1 MAERRGPL
9 GQFSPKTNC
18 NQAAEDV
25 GGGAGEP
32 FPLNAFPE
40 FVASI
45 TLPRVLD
52 RRKTGEKMLR
62 GIPVSQGVSRS
73 RVVVLDRTRIDP
85 AKWGIL
91 ESDLAGEEERL
102 QSSLAETRRQI
113 LAVQERLREA
123 MGAEEAQ
130 IFDAHLLVLEDPMLL
145 QETARF
151 IREDLVSAEYAFHQ
165 ASEKY
170 AEALGK
176 VDDSYLSERAA
187 DIRDVT
193 QRVLSNLMG
202 QPLCSVLADLTEPC
216 IVAAHDLTPSDT
228 ATMDPAM
235 VLGFVTEV
243 GTRTSHTA
251 ILARSLRIP
260 AVLGLGEAI
269 GELNTGQSVL
279 LDGFNG
285 FVVIDPAEQ
294 TLFEYGQ
301 LVDRQTSIEESLE
314 VIHDD
319 AAETKDGHRIILS
332 ANIERAAD
340 VEGVLQCGAT
350 GVGLF
355 RTEFLFI
362 NRSDLPDE
370 EEQFAAY
377 RQVAESL
384 APDPVIIRTLDLGGD
399 KLLSHVNVAAEM
411 NPFLGWRAIRLC
423 LEETDLFRTQ
433 LRAILRASAFGDLKI
448 MYPMISGV
456 EELDAANVLLDECR
470 GQLRAEGVAFAE
482 ALEIGVMIE
491 TPSAAMIADSLAKRV
506 KFFSIGTNDLIQYA
520 LAVDRLNEKIAHLYE
535 PTHPGILRL
544 IKATV
549 DAGKAHG
556 IWTGVC
562 GEMAGDLAA
571 VPLLLGLG
579 VGELSVTPSMVPRV
593 KMLIRSIEMSQARE
607 LAEFA
612 LGSESPK
619 QILARAEAL
628 AKAAVPSFFEVLTD

>member
-1 MAERRGPL
+1 MPT
-9 GQFSPKTNC
+9 K
-18 NQAAEDV
+18 
-25 GGGAGEP
+25 
-32 FPLNAFPE
+32 
-40 FVASI
+40 
-45 TLPRVLD
+45 
-52 RRKTGEKMLR
+52 RKTGEKMLR

-91 ESDLAGEEERL
+91 ESDQAGEDDRL
-102 QSSLAETRRQI
+102 QTSLVETRRQI

-123 MGAEEAQ
+123 MGADEAQ

-151 IREDLVSAEYAFHQ
+151 IREDLVTAEFAFHQ

-170 AEALGK
+170 ADALAK

-193 QRVLSNLMG
+193 QRVLANLMG
-202 QPLCSVLADLTEPC
+202 QPQCTALADLTEPC
-216 IVAAHDLTPSDT
+216 IVVAHDLTPSDT

-243 GTRTSHTA
+243 GSRTSHTA
-251 ILARSLRIP
+251 ILARSMRIP

-269 GELNTGQSVL
+269 GELHTGESVL

-285 FVVIDPAEQ
+285 FVVIDPSEQ

-319 AAETKDGHRIILS
+319 AAETKDGHRIVLS

-399 KLLSHVNVAAEM
+399 KLVSHINVAAET

-433 LRAILRASAFGDLKI
+433 LRAILRASAFGNLKI

-456 EELDAANVLLDECR
+456 EELEAANALLDECR
-470 GQLRAEGVAFAE
+470 EQLRAEGVAFGDDVE
-482 ALEIGVMIE
+482 VGVMIE
-491 TPSAAMIADSLAKRV
+491 IPSAALIADSLAKRV
-506 KFFSIGTNDLIQYA
+506 KFLSIGTNDLIQYA

-544 IKATV
+544 IKMTV
-549 DAGKAHG
+549 DAGLAHG
-556 IWTGVC
+556 IWTGIC

-579 VGELSVTPSMVPRV
+579 VSELSVTPSMVPRV
-593 KMLIRSIEMSQARE
+593 KMLIRSIEMSEARK
-607 LAEFA
+607 LAAFA
-612 LGSESPK
+612 LDSDSPK
-619 QILARAEAL
+619 EILARAEAL
-628 AKAAVPSFFEVLTD
+628 AKAAVPSFFEGAA

>member
-1 MAERRGPL
+1 MPT
-9 GQFSPKTNC
+9 K
-18 NQAAEDV
+18 
-25 GGGAGEP
+25 
-32 FPLNAFPE
+32 
-40 FVASI
+40 
-45 TLPRVLD
+45 
-52 RRKTGEKMLR
+52 RKTGEKMLR
-62 GIPVSQGVSRS
+62 GIPVSKGVSRS

-91 ESDLAGEEERL
+91 ESDPAGEEDRL
-102 QSSLAETRRQI
+102 QASLVQTRRQI

-123 MGAEEAQ
+123 LGAKDAQ
-130 IFDAHLLVLEDPMLL
+130 IFDAHLLVLEDPMLIEQTTRL
-145 QETARF
+145 
-151 IREDLVSAEYAFHQ
+151 IREDLVTAEFAFHE

-170 AEALGK
+170 AKVLGK

-187 DIRDVT
+187 DIRDVA
-193 QRVLSNLMG
+193 QRVLANLMG
-202 QPLCSVLADLTEPC
+202 QALCTGLADLTEPC
-216 IVAAHDLTPSDT
+216 VVVAHDLTPSDT
-228 ATMDPAM
+228 AMMDPAM
-235 VLGFVTEV
+235 VLGFATEV
-243 GTRTSHTA
+243 GSRTSHTA

-269 GELNTGQSVL
+269 SELHTGESVL

-285 FVVIDPAEQ
+285 FVVIDPSEQ

-319 AAETKDGHRIILS
+319 TAETRDGHRITLS

-340 VEGVLQCGAT
+340 VESVLQCGAI

-377 RQVAESL
+377 RKVTESL

-399 KLLSHVNVAAEM
+399 KLLSHVNVAEEM

-423 LEETDLFRTQ
+423 LQEKDLFRTQ
-433 LRAILRASAFGDLKI
+433 LRAILRASVFGNLKI

-456 EELDAANVLLDECR
+456 EELEAANVLLDECR
-470 GQLRAEGVAFAE
+470 EQLRDDGVAFAE
-482 ALEIGVMIE
+482 DVEIGVMIE
-491 TPSAAMIADSLAKRV
+491 TPSAAMIADSLARRV

-549 DAGKAHG
+549 DAGQAHG
-556 IWTGVC
+556 IWTGIC

-579 VGELSVTPSMVPRV
+579 VSELSVTPSMVPRV
-593 KMLIRSIEMSQARE
+593 KMLIRSIEMSEARK
-607 LAEFA
+607 LAEYA
-612 LGSESPK
+612 LDSDSPK
-619 QILARAEAL
+619 EILSRAEAL
-628 AKAAVPSFFEVLTD
+628 AKAAVPSFFEGAA

>member
-1 MAERRGPL
+1 MA
-9 GQFSPKTNC
+9 QFSPKTNC
-18 NQAAEDV
+18 NQAAEDA

-40 FVASI
+40 FGASI

-62 GIPVSQGVSRS
+62 GIPVSQGVSRN
-73 RVVVLDRTRIDP
+73 RVVMLNRMRIDP
-85 AKWGIL
+85 AKCDIA
-91 ESDLAGEEERL
+91 ESDLAGEEDRL
-102 QSSLAETRRQI
+102 QVSLAETRRQI
-113 LAVQERLREA
+113 LTLQGRLRDA
-123 MGAEEAQ
+123 MGAKEAL
-130 IFDAHLLVLEDPMLL
+130 IFDSHLLVLEDPMLL
-145 QETARF
+145 EEVSRF
-151 IREDLVSAEYAFHQ
+151 IREDLVSAEFAFFQ

-170 AEALGK
+170 AEALAK
-176 VDDSYLSERAA
+176 VDDAYLSERAA

-193 QRVLSNLMG
+193 QRVLANLTG
-202 QPLCSVLADLTEPC
+202 QPACAGLADLTEPC
-216 IVAAHDLTPSDT
+216 IVVAHDLTPSDT

-243 GTRTSHTA
+243 GSRTSHTA

-269 GELNTGQSVL
+269 SELHTGQSVL

-285 FVVIDPAEQ
+285 FVVIEPSEQ

-301 LVDRQTSIEESLE
+301 LVERQTSIEESLE

-319 AAETKDGHRIILS
+319 AAETRDGHRIILS
-332 ANIERAAD
+332 SNIERAAD
-340 VEGVLQCGAT
+340 VESVLQCGAT

-377 RQVAESL
+377 RQVTESL

-423 LEETDLFRTQ
+423 LEEKDLFRTQ

-448 MYPMISGV
+448 MYPMVSGV
-456 EELDAANVLLDECR
+456 EELEAANVLLDECR

-506 KFFSIGTNDLIQYA
+506 QFFSIGTNDLIQFI
-520 LAVDRLNEKIAHLYE
+520 LAVDRNNPKVSDKYQEH
-535 PTHPGILRL
+535 HPAVLSAIYQTITSAKNAGIQ
-544 IKATV
+544 V
-549 DAGKAHG
+549 
-556 IWTGVC
+556 GVC
-562 GEMAGDLAA
+562 GEMAGSPASA
-571 VPLLLGLG
+571 VLL
-579 VGELSVTPSMVPRV
+579 VGMGIDSLSMTPNAIPFVKRV
-593 KMLIRSIEMSQARE
+593 LRSIDTRNAAF
-607 LAEFA
+607 LAE
-612 LGSESPK
+612 
-619 QILARAEAL
+619 
-628 AKAAVPSFFEVLTD
+628 EVLKLGTTEEVNEHLSRTFEGWGVRNLVEYRGAES

>member
-1 MAERRGPL
+1 MPT
-9 GQFSPKTNC
+9 K
-18 NQAAEDV
+18 
-25 GGGAGEP
+25 
-32 FPLNAFPE
+32 
-40 FVASI
+40 
-45 TLPRVLD
+45 
-52 RRKTGEKMLR
+52 RKTGEKMQR

-91 ESDLAGEEERL
+91 ESDPAGEEDRL
-102 QSSLAETRRQI
+102 QASLVETRRQI

-123 MGAEEAQ
+123 MGAKEAQ
-130 IFDAHLLVLEDPMLL
+130 IFDAHLLVLEDPMLI
-145 QETARF
+145 EEATRF
-151 IREDLVSAEYAFHQ
+151 IREDLVTAEFAFHE

-187 DIRDVT
+187 DIRDVA
-193 QRVLSNLMG
+193 QRVLADLMG
-202 QPLCSVLADLTEPC
+202 QALCTGLADLTEPC
-216 IVAAHDLTPSDT
+216 VVVAHDLTPSDT
-228 ATMDPAM
+228 AMMDPAI

-243 GTRTSHTA
+243 GSRTSHMA

-269 GELNTGQSVL
+269 SELHNGESVL

-285 FVVIDPAEQ
+285 FVVIDPSEQ

-301 LVDRQTSIEESLE
+301 LVDRQSSIEESLE

-319 AAETKDGHRIILS
+319 AAETRDGHRIILS

-362 NRSDLPDE
+362 NRSDLPGE

-377 RQVAESL
+377 RKVTESL

-399 KLLSHVNVAAEM
+399 KLLSHVNVAEEM

-423 LEETDLFRTQ
+423 LEEKDLFRTQ
-433 LRAILRASAFGDLKI
+433 LRAILRASVFGNLKI

-456 EELDAANVLLDECR
+456 EELEAANVLLDECR
-470 GQLRAEGVAFAE
+470 EQLRDEGVAFAE
-482 ALEIGVMIE
+482 DVEIGVMIE
-491 TPSAAMIADSLAKRV
+491 TPSAAMIADRLARRV
-506 KFFSIGTNDLIQYA
+506 KFFSIGTNDLIQYT

-535 PTHPGILRL
+535 PTHPSILRL

-549 DAGKAHG
+549 DAGQAHG
-556 IWTGVC
+556 IWTGIC

-579 VGELSVTPSMVPRV
+579 VSELSVTPSMVPRV
-593 KMLIRSIEMSQARE
+593 KMLIRSIEMSEARK

-612 LGSESPK
+612 LDSDSPK
-619 QILARAEAL
+619 EILARAEAL
-628 AKAAVPSFFEVLTD
+628 AKAAVPSFFEGAA

>member
-1 MAERRGPL
+1 MPT
-9 GQFSPKTNC
+9 K
-18 NQAAEDV
+18 
-25 GGGAGEP
+25 
-32 FPLNAFPE
+32 
-40 FVASI
+40 
-45 TLPRVLD
+45 
-52 RRKTGEKMLR
+52 RKTGEKMLR

-91 ESDLAGEEERL
+91 ESDPAGEQDRL
-102 QSSLAETRRQI
+102 QASLMETRRQI

-123 MGAEEAQ
+123 LGAKEAQ
-130 IFDAHLLVLEDPMLL
+130 IFDAHLLVLEDPMLI
-145 QETARF
+145 EEATRF
-151 IREDLVSAEYAFHQ
+151 IREDLVTAEFALHK

-187 DIRDVT
+187 DIRDVA
-193 QRVLSNLMG
+193 QRVLADLMD
-202 QPLCSVLADLTEPC
+202 QALCTGLADLTEPC
-216 IVAAHDLTPSDT
+216 VVVAHDLTPSDT
-228 ATMDPAM
+228 AMMDPAM
-235 VLGFVTEV
+235 VLGFATEV
-243 GTRTSHTA
+243 GSRTSHTA

-269 GELNTGQSVL
+269 SELHTGESVL

-285 FVVIDPAEQ
+285 FVVIDPSEQ

-301 LVDRQTSIEESLE
+301 LVDRQTSIEKSLE

-319 AAETKDGHRIILS
+319 AAETRDGHRIILS

-340 VEGVLQCGAT
+340 VESVLQCGAI

-362 NRSDLPDE
+362 NRSDLPNE

-377 RQVAESL
+377 RKVTESL

-399 KLLSHVNVAAEM
+399 KLLSHVNVAEEM

-423 LEETDLFRTQ
+423 LQEKDLFRTQ
-433 LRAILRASAFGDLKI
+433 LRAILRASVFGNLKI

-470 GQLRAEGVAFAE
+470 EQLRDEGVAFAE
-482 ALEIGVMIE
+482 DVEIGVMIE
-491 TPSAAMIADSLAKRV
+491 TPSAAMIADSLARRV

-549 DAGKAHG
+549 DAGQAHG
-556 IWTGVC
+556 IWTGIC

-579 VGELSVTPSMVPRV
+579 VSELSVTPSMVPRV
-593 KMLIRSIEMSQARE
+593 KMLICSIEMSEARK

-612 LGSESPK
+612 LDSDSPK
-619 QILARAEAL
+619 EILARAEAL
-628 AKAAVPSFFEVLTD
+628 AKAAVPSFFEGAA

>member
-1 MAERRGPL
+1 MP
-9 GQFSPKTNC
+9 SK
-18 NQAAEDV
+18 
-25 GGGAGEP
+25 
-32 FPLNAFPE
+32 
-40 FVASI
+40 
-45 TLPRVLD
+45 
-52 RRKTGEKMLR
+52 RKNGEKMLR
-62 GIPVSQGVSRS
+62 GIPVSQGVIRS
-73 RVVVLDRTRIDP
+73 RAVVLDRTRIDP

-91 ESDLAGEEERL
+91 ESDPAGEEDRL
-102 QSSLAETRRQI
+102 QASLVETRRQI

-123 MGAEEAQ
+123 MGVKEAQ
-130 IFDAHLLVLEDPMLL
+130 IFDAHLLVLEDPMLI
-145 QETARF
+145 EEATRF
-151 IREDLVSAEYAFHQ
+151 IREDLVTAEFAFHE

-170 AEALGK
+170 AEALSK
-176 VDDSYLSERAA
+176 VDDAYLSERAA
-187 DIRDVT
+187 DIRDVA
-193 QRVLSNLMG
+193 QRVLADLMG
-202 QPLCSVLADLTEPC
+202 QAPCTGLTDLTEPC
-216 IVAAHDLTPSDT
+216 VVVAHDLTPSDT
-228 ATMDPAM
+228 AMMDPAM

-243 GTRTSHTA
+243 GSRTSHTA

-260 AVLGLGEAI
+260 AVLGLDKAISELHTGE
-269 GELNTGQSVL
+269 SVL

-285 FVVIDPAEQ
+285 FVVIDPSEQ

-319 AAETKDGHRIILS
+319 AAETRDGHRIILS

-362 NRSDLPDE
+362 NRSDLPGE

-377 RQVAESL
+377 CKVTESL

-423 LEETDLFRTQ
+423 LQEKDLFRTQ
-433 LRAILRASAFGDLKI
+433 LRAILRASVFGNLKI

-456 EELDAANVLLDECR
+456 EELEAANVLLDECR
-470 GQLRAEGVAFAE
+470 EQLRDEGVAFAE
-482 ALEIGVMIE
+482 DVEIGIMIE

-506 KFFSIGTNDLIQYA
+506 KFFSIGSNDLIQYA

-549 DAGKAHG
+549 DAGQAHG
-556 IWTGVC
+556 IWTGIC

-579 VGELSVTPSMVPRV
+579 VSELSVTPSMVPRV
-593 KMLIRSIEMSQARE
+593 KMLICSIEMSEARK

-612 LGSESPK
+612 LNSDSPK
-619 QILARAEAL
+619 EILARAEAL
-628 AKAAVPSFFEVLTD
+628 AKAAVPSFFEGTA

>member
-1 MAERRGPL
+1 VPT
-9 GQFSPKTNC
+9 K
-18 NQAAEDV
+18 
-25 GGGAGEP
+25 
-32 FPLNAFPE
+32 
-40 FVASI
+40 
-45 TLPRVLD
+45 
-52 RRKTGEKMLR
+52 RKTGEKMLR

-91 ESDLAGEEERL
+91 ESDPAGEEDRL
-102 QSSLAETRRQI
+102 QASLVETRRQI

-123 MGAEEAQ
+123 MGAKEAQ
-130 IFDAHLLVLEDPMLL
+130 IFDAHLLVLEDPMLI
-145 QETARF
+145 EEATRF
-151 IREDLVSAEYAFHQ
+151 IREDLVTAEFAFHE

-187 DIRDVT
+187 DIRDVA
-193 QRVLSNLMG
+193 QRVLADLMG
-202 QPLCSVLADLTEPC
+202 QALCTGLADLTEPC
-216 IVAAHDLTPSDT
+216 VVVAHDLTPSDT
-228 ATMDPAM
+228 AMMDPAI

-243 GTRTSHTA
+243 GSRTSHMA

-269 GELNTGQSVL
+269 SELHNGESVL

-285 FVVIDPAEQ
+285 FVVIDPSEQ

-301 LVDRQTSIEESLE
+301 LVDRQSSIEESLE

-319 AAETKDGHRIILS
+319 AAETRDGHRIILS

-362 NRSDLPDE
+362 NRSDLPGE

-377 RQVAESL
+377 RKVTESL

-399 KLLSHVNVAAEM
+399 KLLSHVNVAEEM

-423 LEETDLFRTQ
+423 LEEKDLFRTQ
-433 LRAILRASAFGDLKI
+433 LRAILRASVFGNLKI

-456 EELDAANVLLDECR
+456 EELEAANVLLDECR
-470 GQLRAEGVAFAE
+470 EQLRDEGVAFAE
-482 ALEIGVMIE
+482 DVEIGVMIE
-491 TPSAAMIADSLAKRV
+491 TPSAAMIADRLARRV
-506 KFFSIGTNDLIQYA
+506 KFFSIGTNDLIQYT

-535 PTHPGILRL
+535 PTHPSILRL

-549 DAGKAHG
+549 DAGQAHG
-556 IWTGVC
+556 IWTGIC

-579 VGELSVTPSMVPRV
+579 VSELSVTPSMVPRV
-593 KMLIRSIEMSQARE
+593 KMLIRSIEMSEARK

-612 LGSESPK
+612 LDSDSPK
-619 QILARAEAL
+619 EILARAEAL
-628 AKAAVPSFFEVLTD
+628 AKAAVPSFFEGAA

>member
-1 MAERRGPL
+1 VPT
-9 GQFSPKTNC
+9 K
-18 NQAAEDV
+18 
-25 GGGAGEP
+25 
-32 FPLNAFPE
+32 
-40 FVASI
+40 
-45 TLPRVLD
+45 
-52 RRKTGEKMLR
+52 RKTGEKMLR

-91 ESDLAGEEERL
+91 ESDQAGEEDRL
-102 QSSLAETRRQI
+102 QTSLVETRRQI

-123 MGAEEAQ
+123 MGADEAQ

-151 IREDLVSAEYAFHQ
+151 IREDLVTAEFAFHQ

-170 AEALGK
+170 ADALAK

-193 QRVLSNLMG
+193 QRVLANLMG
-202 QPLCSVLADLTEPC
+202 QPQCTALADLTEPC
-216 IVAAHDLTPSDT
+216 IVVAHDLTPSDT

-243 GTRTSHTA
+243 GSRTSHTA
-251 ILARSLRIP
+251 ILARSMRIP

-269 GELNTGQSVL
+269 GELHTGESVL

-285 FVVIDPAEQ
+285 FVVIDPSEQ

-319 AAETKDGHRIILS
+319 AAETKDGHRIVLS

-399 KLLSHVNVAAEM
+399 KLVSHINVAAET

-433 LRAILRASAFGDLKI
+433 LRAILRASAFGNLKI

-456 EELDAANVLLDECR
+456 EELEAANALLDECR
-470 GQLRAEGVAFAE
+470 EQLRAEGVAFGDDVE
-482 ALEIGVMIE
+482 VGVMIE
-491 TPSAAMIADSLAKRV
+491 IPSAALIADSLAKRV
-506 KFFSIGTNDLIQYA
+506 KFLSIGTNDLIQYA

-544 IKATV
+544 IKMTV
-549 DAGKAHG
+549 DAGLAHG
-556 IWTGVC
+556 IWTGIC
-562 GEMAGDLAA
+562 GEMAGDLTA

-579 VGELSVTPSMVPRV
+579 VTELSVTPSMVPRV
-593 KMLIRSIEMSQARE
+593 KMLIRSIEMSEARK

-612 LGSESPK
+612 LDSDSPK
-619 QILARAEAL
+619 EILARAEAL
-628 AKAAVPSFFEVLTD
+628 AKAAVPSFFEGAA

>member
-1 MAERRGPL
+1 MPT
-9 GQFSPKTNC
+9 K
-18 NQAAEDV
+18 
-25 GGGAGEP
+25 
-32 FPLNAFPE
+32 
-40 FVASI
+40 
-45 TLPRVLD
+45 
-52 RRKTGEKMLR
+52 RKTGEKMLR

-91 ESDLAGEEERL
+91 ESDPAGEEDRL
-102 QSSLAETRRQI
+102 QASLVETRRQI

-123 MGAEEAQ
+123 MGAKEAQ
-130 IFDAHLLVLEDPMLL
+130 IFDAHLLVLEDPMLI
-145 QETARF
+145 EEATRF
-151 IREDLVSAEYAFHQ
+151 IREDLVTAEFAFHE

-187 DIRDVT
+187 DIRDVA
-193 QRVLSNLMG
+193 QRVLADLMG
-202 QPLCSVLADLTEPC
+202 QALCTGLADLTEPC
-216 IVAAHDLTPSDT
+216 VVVAHDLTPSDT
-228 ATMDPAM
+228 AMMDPAI

-243 GTRTSHTA
+243 GSRTSHMA

-269 GELNTGQSVL
+269 SELHNGESVL

-285 FVVIDPAEQ
+285 FVVIDPSEQ

-301 LVDRQTSIEESLE
+301 LVDRQSSIEESLE

-319 AAETKDGHRIILS
+319 AAETRDGHRIILS

-362 NRSDLPDE
+362 NRSDLPGE

-377 RQVAESL
+377 RKVTESL

-423 LEETDLFRTQ
+423 LEEKDLFRTQ
-433 LRAILRASAFGDLKI
+433 LRAILRASVFGNLKI

-456 EELDAANVLLDECR
+456 EELEAANVLLDECR
-470 GQLRAEGVAFAE
+470 EQLRDEGVAFAE
-482 ALEIGVMIE
+482 DVEIGVMIE
-491 TPSAAMIADSLAKRV
+491 TPSAAMIADRLARRV
-506 KFFSIGTNDLIQYA
+506 KFFSIGTNDLIQYT

-535 PTHPGILRL
+535 PTHPSILRL

-549 DAGKAHG
+549 DAGQAHG
-556 IWTGVC
+556 IWTGIC

-579 VGELSVTPSMVPRV
+579 VSELSVTPSMVPRV
-593 KMLIRSIEMSQARE
+593 KMLIRSIEMSEARK

-612 LGSESPK
+612 LDSDSPK
-619 QILARAEAL
+619 EILARAEAL
-628 AKAAVPSFFEVLTD
+628 AKAAVPSFFEGAA

>member
-1 MAERRGPL
+1 MPT
-9 GQFSPKTNC
+9 K
-18 NQAAEDV
+18 
-25 GGGAGEP
+25 
-32 FPLNAFPE
+32 
-40 FVASI
+40 
-45 TLPRVLD
+45 
-52 RRKTGEKMLR
+52 RKTGEKMLR
-62 GIPVSQGVSRS
+62 GIPVSKGVSRS

-91 ESDLAGEEERL
+91 ESDPAGEEDRL
-102 QSSLAETRRQI
+102 QASLVQTRRQI

-123 MGAEEAQ
+123 LGAKDAQ
-130 IFDAHLLVLEDPMLL
+130 IFDAHLLVLEDPMLIEQTTRL
-145 QETARF
+145 
-151 IREDLVSAEYAFHQ
+151 IREDLVTAEFAFHE

-170 AEALGK
+170 AKALGK

-187 DIRDVT
+187 DIRDVA
-193 QRVLSNLMG
+193 QRVLANLMG
-202 QPLCSVLADLTEPC
+202 QALCTGLADLTEPC
-216 IVAAHDLTPSDT
+216 VVVAHDLTPSDT
-228 ATMDPAM
+228 AMMDPAM
-235 VLGFVTEV
+235 VLGFATEV
-243 GTRTSHTA
+243 GSRTSHTA

-269 GELNTGQSVL
+269 SELHTGESVL

-285 FVVIDPAEQ
+285 FVIIDPSEQ

-319 AAETKDGHRIILS
+319 TAETRDGHRITLS

-340 VEGVLQCGAT
+340 VESVLQCGAI

-377 RQVAESL
+377 RKVTESL

-399 KLLSHVNVAAEM
+399 KLLSHVNVAEEM

-423 LEETDLFRTQ
+423 LQEKDLFRTQ
-433 LRAILRASAFGDLKI
+433 LRAILRASVFGNLKI

-456 EELDAANVLLDECR
+456 EELEAANLLLDECR
-470 GQLRAEGVAFAE
+470 EQLRDDGVAFAE
-482 ALEIGVMIE
+482 DVEIGVMIE
-491 TPSAAMIADSLAKRV
+491 TPSAAMIADSLARRV

-549 DAGKAHG
+549 DAGQAHG
-556 IWTGVC
+556 IWTGIC

-579 VGELSVTPSMVPRV
+579 VSELSVTPSMVPRV
-593 KMLIRSIEMSQARE
+593 KMLIRSVEMSEARK
-607 LAEFA
+607 LAEYA
-612 LGSESPK
+612 LDSDSPK
-619 QILARAEAL
+619 EILSRAEAL
-628 AKAAVPSFFEVLTD
+628 AKAAVPSFFEGAA

>member
-1 MAERRGPL
+1 MPT
-9 GQFSPKTNC
+9 K
-18 NQAAEDV
+18 
-25 GGGAGEP
+25 
-32 FPLNAFPE
+32 
-40 FVASI
+40 
-45 TLPRVLD
+45 
-52 RRKTGEKMLR
+52 RKTGEKMLR
-62 GIPVSQGVSRS
+62 GIPVSKGVSRS

-91 ESDLAGEEERL
+91 ESDPAGEEDRL
-102 QSSLAETRRQI
+102 QASLVQTRRQI

-123 MGAEEAQ
+123 LGAKDAQ
-130 IFDAHLLVLEDPMLL
+130 IFDAHLLVLEDPMLIEQTTRL
-145 QETARF
+145 
-151 IREDLVSAEYAFHQ
+151 IREDLVTAEFAFHE

-170 AEALGK
+170 AKVLGK

-187 DIRDVT
+187 DIRDVA
-193 QRVLSNLMG
+193 QRVLANLMG
-202 QPLCSVLADLTEPC
+202 QALCTGLADLTEPC
-216 IVAAHDLTPSDT
+216 VVVAHDLTPSDT
-228 ATMDPAM
+228 AMMDPAM
-235 VLGFVTEV
+235 VLGFATEV
-243 GTRTSHTA
+243 GSRTSHTA

-269 GELNTGQSVL
+269 SELHTGESVL

-285 FVVIDPAEQ
+285 FVVIDPSEQ

-301 LVDRQTSIEESLE
+301 LVDRQTSIEKSLE

-319 AAETKDGHRIILS
+319 TAETRDGHRITLS

-340 VEGVLQCGAT
+340 VESVLQCGAI

-377 RQVAESL
+377 RKVTESL

-399 KLLSHVNVAAEM
+399 KLLSHVNVAEEM

-423 LEETDLFRTQ
+423 LQEKDLFRTQ
-433 LRAILRASAFGDLKI
+433 LRAILRASVFGNLKI

-456 EELDAANVLLDECR
+456 EELEAANVLLDECR
-470 GQLRAEGVAFAE
+470 EQLRDEGVAFAE
-482 ALEIGVMIE
+482 VVEIGVMIE
-491 TPSAAMIADSLAKRV
+491 TPSAAMIADSLARRV

-549 DAGKAHG
+549 DAGQTHG
-556 IWTGVC
+556 IWTGIC

-579 VGELSVTPSMVPRV
+579 VSELSVTPSIVPRV
-593 KMLIRSIEMSQARE
+593 KMLIRSVEMSEARK
-607 LAEFA
+607 LAEYA
-612 LGSESPK
+612 LDSDSPK
-619 QILARAEAL
+619 EILSRAEAL
-628 AKAAVPSFFEVLTD
+628 AKAAVPSFFEGAA

>member
-1 MAERRGPL
+1 MPT
-9 GQFSPKTNC
+9 K
-18 NQAAEDV
+18 
-25 GGGAGEP
+25 
-32 FPLNAFPE
+32 
-40 FVASI
+40 
-45 TLPRVLD
+45 
-52 RRKTGEKMLR
+52 RKNGEKMLR
-62 GIPVSQGVSRS
+62 GIPVSQGVIRS
-73 RVVVLDRTRIDP
+73 RAVVLDRTRIDP

-91 ESDLAGEEERL
+91 ESDPAGEEDRL
-102 QSSLAETRRQI
+102 QASLVETRRQI

-123 MGAEEAQ
+123 MGVKEAQ
-130 IFDAHLLVLEDPMLL
+130 IFDAHLLVLEDPMLI
-145 QETARF
+145 EEATRF
-151 IREDLVSAEYAFHQ
+151 IREDLVTAEFAFHE

-176 VDDSYLSERAA
+176 VDDAYLSERAA
-187 DIRDVT
+187 DIRDVA
-193 QRVLSNLMG
+193 QRVLADLMG
-202 QPLCSVLADLTEPC
+202 QAPCTGLTDLTEPC
-216 IVAAHDLTPSDT
+216 VVVAHDLTPSDT
-228 ATMDPAM
+228 AMMDPAM

-243 GTRTSHTA
+243 GSRTSHTA

-260 AVLGLGEAI
+260 AVLGLDKAISELHTGE
-269 GELNTGQSVL
+269 SVL

-285 FVVIDPAEQ
+285 FVVIDPSEQ

-319 AAETKDGHRIILS
+319 AAETRDGHRIILS

-340 VEGVLQCGAT
+340 VEGVLKCGAT

-362 NRSDLPDE
+362 NRSDLPGE

-377 RQVAESL
+377 CKVTESL

-423 LEETDLFRTQ
+423 LQEKDLFRTQ
-433 LRAILRASAFGDLKI
+433 LRAILRASVFGNLKI

-456 EELDAANVLLDECR
+456 EELEAANVLLDECR
-470 GQLRAEGVAFAE
+470 EQLRDEGVAFDE
-482 ALEIGVMIE
+482 DVEIGIMIE

-506 KFFSIGTNDLIQYA
+506 KFFSIGSNDLIQYA

-549 DAGKAHG
+549 DAGQAHG
-556 IWTGVC
+556 IWTGIC

-579 VGELSVTPSMVPRV
+579 VSELSVTPSMVPRV
-593 KMLIRSIEMSQARE
+593 KMLIRSIEMSEARK

-612 LGSESPK
+612 LNSDSPK
-619 QILARAEAL
+619 EILARAEAL
-628 AKAAVPSFFEVLTD
+628 AKAAVPSFFEGTA

>member
-1 MAERRGPL
+1 
-9 GQFSPKTNC
+9 
-18 NQAAEDV
+18 
-25 GGGAGEP
+25 
-32 FPLNAFPE
+32 
-40 FVASI
+40 
-45 TLPRVLD
+45 
-52 RRKTGEKMLR
+52 MLR

-91 ESDLAGEEERL
+91 ESDPAGEEDRL
-102 QSSLAETRRQI
+102 QASLMETRRQI

-123 MGAEEAQ
+123 LGAKEAQ
-130 IFDAHLLVLEDPMLL
+130 IFDAHLLVLEDPMLI
-145 QETARF
+145 EEATRF
-151 IREDLVSAEYAFHQ
+151 IREDLVTAEFALHK

-187 DIRDVT
+187 DIRDVA
-193 QRVLSNLMG
+193 QRVLADLMD
-202 QPLCSVLADLTEPC
+202 QALCTGLADLTEPC
-216 IVAAHDLTPSDT
+216 VVVAHDLTPSDT
-228 ATMDPAM
+228 AMMDPAM
-235 VLGFVTEV
+235 VLGFATEV
-243 GTRTSHTA
+243 GSRTSHTA

-260 AVLGLGEAI
+260 AVLGLGEVI
-269 GELNTGQSVL
+269 SELHTGESVL

-285 FVVIDPAEQ
+285 FVVIDPSEQ

-301 LVDRQTSIEESLE
+301 LVDRQTSIEKSLE

-319 AAETKDGHRIILS
+319 AAETRDGHRIILS

-340 VEGVLQCGAT
+340 VESVLQCGAI

-362 NRSDLPDE
+362 NRSDLPNE

-377 RQVAESL
+377 RKVTESL

-399 KLLSHVNVAAEM
+399 KLLSHVNVAEEM

-423 LEETDLFRTQ
+423 LQEKDLFRTQ
-433 LRAILRASAFGDLKI
+433 LRAILRASVFGNLKI

-470 GQLRAEGVAFAE
+470 EQLRDEGVAFAE
-482 ALEIGVMIE
+482 DVEIGVMIE
-491 TPSAAMIADSLAKRV
+491 TPSAAMIADSLARRV

-549 DAGKAHG
+549 DAGQAHG
-556 IWTGVC
+556 IWTGIC

-579 VGELSVTPSMVPRV
+579 VSELSVTPSMVPRV
-593 KMLIRSIEMSQARE
+593 KMLICSIEMSEARK

-612 LGSESPK
+612 LYSDSPK
-619 QILARAEAL
+619 EILARAEVL
-628 AKAAVPSFFEVLTD
+628 AKAAVPSFFEGAA

>member
-1 MAERRGPL
+1 MPT
-9 GQFSPKTNC
+9 K
-18 NQAAEDV
+18 
-25 GGGAGEP
+25 
-32 FPLNAFPE
+32 
-40 FVASI
+40 
-45 TLPRVLD
+45 
-52 RRKTGEKMLR
+52 RKTGEKMLR
-62 GIPVSQGVSRS
+62 GIPVSKGVSRS
-73 RVVVLDRTRIDP
+73 LVVVLDRTRIDP

-91 ESDLAGEEERL
+91 ESDPAGEEDRL
-102 QSSLAETRRQI
+102 QASLVQTRRQI

-123 MGAEEAQ
+123 LGAKEAQ
-130 IFDAHLLVLEDPMLL
+130 IFDAHLLVLEDPMLIEQATRL
-145 QETARF
+145 
-151 IREDLVSAEYAFHQ
+151 IREDLVTAEFALHE

-176 VDDSYLSERAA
+176 IDDSYLSERAA
-187 DIRDVT
+187 DIRDVA
-193 QRVLSNLMG
+193 QRVLANLMG
-202 QPLCSVLADLTEPC
+202 QALCTGLADLTEPC
-216 IVAAHDLTPSDT
+216 VVVAHDLTPSDT
-228 ATMDPAM
+228 AMMDPAM
-235 VLGFVTEV
+235 VLGFATEV
-243 GTRTSHTA
+243 GSRTSHTA

-260 AVLGLGEAI
+260 AVLGLGDAI
-269 GELNTGQSVL
+269 SELHTGESVL

-285 FVVIDPAEQ
+285 FVVIDPSEQ

-319 AAETKDGHRIILS
+319 TAETRDGHRIILS

-340 VEGVLQCGAT
+340 VESVLQCGAI

-377 RQVAESL
+377 RKVTESL

-399 KLLSHVNVAAEM
+399 KLLSHVNVAEEM

-423 LEETDLFRTQ
+423 LQEKDLFRTQ
-433 LRAILRASAFGDLKI
+433 LRAILRASVFGNLKI

-456 EELDAANVLLDECR
+456 EELEAANVLLDECR
-470 GQLRAEGVAFAE
+470 EQLRDDGVAFAE
-482 ALEIGVMIE
+482 DVEIGVMIE
-491 TPSAAMIADSLAKRV
+491 TPSAAMIADSLARRV

-549 DAGKAHG
+549 DAGQAHG
-556 IWTGVC
+556 IWTGIC
-562 GEMAGDLAA
+562 GEMAGDLAV

-579 VGELSVTPSMVPRV
+579 VSELSVTPSMVPRV
-593 KMLIRSIEMSQARE
+593 KMLIRSIEMSEARK
-607 LAEFA
+607 LAEYA
-612 LGSESPK
+612 LDSDSPK
-619 QILARAEAL
+619 EILSRAEAL
-628 AKAAVPSFFEVLTD
+628 AKAAVPSFFEGAA